1 MYKYMRCFFYF
12 LFFINGSSQAYDINI
27 TVNGRVVAKPCTIGT
42 TDVNIDLGDLFSF
55 SFISPGSSSSWNKFS
70 LDLSNCPV
78 GTSRVVATFSGTVD
92 ASGYYKNLG
101 TAGNIQLELQD
112 GNGSILNSGSQKSIV
127 VDDSSQSVI
136 FPLQVRVLS
145 VNGNATQGTIKSVI
159 SVTYTY
165 S

>member
-1 MYKYMRCFFYF
+1 M
-12 LFFINGSSQAYDINI
+12 
-27 TVNGRVVAKPCTIGT
+27 
-42 TDVNIDLGDLFSF
+42 
-55 SFISPGSSSSWNKFS
+55 
-70 LDLSNCPV
+70 

-145 VNGNATQGTIKSVI
+145 VNGKATQGTIKSVI